1 MSLVYHVS
9 VIEGTD
15 RIEAPDRE
23 SSIHAGVEGVDRRLS
38 YNPLAQPEDTQAIA
52 DVVGVGAHFVSK
64 RRRIGAC
71 VSTGTQ
77 AGALLTI
84 HFSEQ
89 PTSLLGSSLAFL
101 HRASHMDSQL

>member
-23 SSIHAGVEGVDRRLS
+23 PSIHAGVEGVDRRLS

-52 DVVGVGAHFVSK
+52 NAAGVGAHFISK
-64 RRRIGAC
+64 RMRIGQC
-71 VSTGTQ
+71 CTTRISTDCC
-77 AGALLTI
+77 ADYLL
-84 HFSEQ
+84 SE
-89 PTSLLGSSLAFL
+89 
-101 HRASHMDSQL
+101 